1 MKYLLN
7 NIKLKDKDLYNYMSH
22 LINISNKLN
31 ASNISKKDKNTI
43 ELELENIDKNYI
55 NKFITYW
62 QNSNYTAL
70 DLKYYS
76 QGIDNSLKKFFT
88 QTSKELEV
96 IEQNDKINGIETIDI
111 KRDLNI
117 VSCITKF
124 KDKYNNSNLTIAFN
138 SLIKSELN
146 ELNKKYFLSL
156 ANDNLNLDNLYNY
169 LNTAKINII
178 TTLLNKDKIINL
190 EIDNDI
196 NNLLIDSTTNYI
208 DTKEITNLNEKIINI
223 NDYTFINSLNLKQYN
238 SLNNIDLYNKLIK
251 DISKFNYKEDSFNN
265 FLKNIGSLFKTT
277 TNLSNSEVL
286 SNLVKIYNDSC
297 NLLNIDKSVNLNNAS
312 KSNFNEC
319 IFLLNGINYIKDK
332 DIKYSP
338 LQSVVNKKDEFNKL
352 MNLYNT
358 HIDNISTEKNAIIS
372 YNLSNYQ
379 TIYKSLK
386 DIHKRSFIDILKNLR
401 TYYKESKELKEY
413 VNKFSNSFNLNLKE
427 SYKMLNSKVESK
439 EEISYI
445 GNIEY
450 IKNIEKVSNELYPNF
465 NGSRVSL
472 ENSKNYDIKSDLSNN
487 VIDKSNEVMKDE
499 SIDLDES
506 FTYKVEVDNN
516 EVDDD
521 FEISDNQKS

>member
-22 LINISNKLN
+22 LINVSNKLN
-31 ASNISKKDKNTI
+31 ASNISKLEKNTI

-55 NKFITYW
+55 NKFISYW
-62 QNSNYTAL
+62 QSSNYTAL
-70 DLKYYS
+70 DLKYFS
-76 QGIDNSLKKFFT
+76 QGINNSLKKFFA
-88 QTSKELEV
+88 QASKELEV

-117 VSCITKF
+117 VSNISNF
-124 KDKYNNSNLTIAFN
+124 KDKYNNLNLTVAFN

-146 ELNKKYFLSL
+146 DFNKKYFLSL
-156 ANDNLNLDNLYNY
+156 VTETMNIDNLYNY

-178 TTLLNKDKIINL
+178 KTLLSKDKMINL
-190 EIDNDI
+190 ECDNDI
-196 NNLLIDSTTNYI
+196 NNLLIDSISNYI
-208 DTKEITNLNEKIINI
+208 DTKEITNINDKIINI
-223 NDYTFINSLNLKQYN
+223 NGYKFINSLNLNKYN
-238 SLNNIDLYNKLIK
+238 SLNNVDLYNKLIK

-265 FLKNIGSLFKTT
+265 FLKNIGSTFKTT
-277 TNLSNSEVL
+277 TNLSDSKVL

-297 NLLNIDKSVNLNNAS
+297 NLLNIDKSIDLNNVS
-312 KSNFNEC
+312 KSNFKEY
-319 IFLLNGINYIKDK
+319 IFLLYGINYIEDK
-332 DIKYSP
+332 DIKYTVS
-338 LQSVVNKKDEFNKL
+338 QNVVNKKEEFNKL
-352 MNLYNT
+352 MNIYNT
-358 HIDNISTEKNAIIS
+358 HINNIKAGNNAIIS

-379 TIYKSLK
+379 TMYKTLK
-386 DIHKRSFIDILKNLR
+386 NIHKRSFIETLKNLK
-401 TYYKESKELKEY
+401 TYYKESRELKEY

-427 SYKMLNSKVESK
+427 SYKILNSTVESK
-439 EEISYI
+439 EEMSYI
-445 GNIEY
+445 GNIDY
-450 IKNIEKVSNELYPNF
+450 IKNIEKICNELYPNF

-472 ENSKNYDIKSDLSNN
+472 ENSKDHDIKTDLSNN
-487 VIDKSNEVMKDE
+487 VIDKSNEIMKDE